1 VGDRTTIRQRALLL
15 SLALSLCSCGLLIDL
30 DELQKAGCVSK
41 CVAGSGGSPGDP
53 LAPTAGDMTGVM
65 TTGGTATSVDASG
78 TGGAVGMVG
87 TGDGDGTAPGNGTA
101 ATSGAA
107 QGGSSPNL
115 AGASGGGA
123 MPAGTGGLAGGGG
136 ANVPACPGGPEP
148 PLTWQEHWLDHSEL
162 LARVHYD
169 DCIALYFDDEV
180 DPDAKDW
187 LVSFL
192 DRSWSYSLATYGA
205 IGPER
210 IYVVVHQGSH
220 YGGHTPPFIEASH
233 DRHATIDM
241 GAIAWIDGSY
251 ELPATLL
258 GSLVD
263 TEGARTKFGAPG
275 RARYGL
281 QGFVSIYK
289 YDLYSGLGLDE
300 AAIVAKLVYDAIASG
315 QPSPDS
321 HWFRDWFYP
330 IWRDHGH
337 AQLFAKYLALLQ
349 AYYPAGADMWM
360 PTMTYGEY
368 FHFMSGAAGTD
379 LTPLAKEGFELPPGF
394 EAELARAK
402 QAYPDIRY

>member
-1 VGDRTTIRQRALLL
+1 MVGDRTTIRQRALLL

-41 CVAGSGGSPGDP
+41 CVAGSGGSPGDAR
-53 LAPTAGDMTGVM
+53 APTAGEMTGAM
-65 TTGGTATSVDASG
+65 TTGGTTTSGDASG
-78 TGGAVGMVG
+78 TGGAIGIVG
-87 TGDGDGTAPGNGTA
+87 TGEGTSPDNGTA
-101 ATSGAA
+101 ATSGTA
-107 QGGSSPNL
+107 QGGASPNV

-123 MPAGTGGLAGGGG
+123 VPAGTGGLGGG
-136 ANVPACPGGPEP
+136 AANVPVCPGGPEP

-162 LARVHYD
+162 LDRVHYD
-169 DCIALYFDDEV
+169 DCIALYFDQEV
-180 DPDAKDW
+180 DPEAKDW

-192 DRSWSYSLATYGA
+192 DRSWSYSLAAYGA
-205 IGPER
+205 MGPER

-220 YGGHTPPFIEASH
+220 YGGHTATFIEASH

-300 AAIVAKLVYDAIASG
+300 AAAVAKLVYDAIASG
-315 QPSPDS
+315 QPSSDS

-337 AQLFAKYLALLQ
+337 AQVFAQYLALLQ

-379 LTPLAKEGFELPPGF
+379 LTPLAKEHFELPPGF

-402 QAYPDIRY
+402 QAYPDIKY